1 MEDFTGKTVVITGAA
16 GGLGRATA
24 LAFAERGAD
33 LVLGDINADSLKG
46 LADCLRDQGRSV
58 LACPLDIS
66 TRSACRQLIDA
77 GVDRF
82 GGVDVLC
89 NIAGIL
95 APGRVETYTEDR
107 WDSVMSLNLAAPFWL
122 SQAAIPYLLERNGNI
137 VNVASSAAFKG
148 QAYTVPYTASK
159 AALVQMTRSMAM
171 EFLNKPVRINAVAP
185 GGMLTGM
192 GTDEFPA
199 DAEPELVQRYM
210 PTRPMP
216 QADVVAD
223 LIVYLASDRA
233 ANIHGTCIASDG
245 GVTAG

>member
-16 GGLGRATA
+16 GGLGRATS
-24 LAFAERGAD
+24 LAFARQGAD
-33 LVLGDINADSLKG
+33 LVLGDINADSLED
-46 LADCLRDQGRSV
+46 LAASLRDQGRAV

-77 GVDRF
+77 AVDRF

-171 EFLNKPVRINAVAP
+171 EFLNKPVRINAIAP

-192 GTDEFPA
+192 GADEFPA

>member
-16 GGLGRATA
+16 GGLGRATS
-24 LAFAERGAD
+24 LAFARRGAD

-46 LADCLRDQGRSV
+46 LADSLRDQGRAV

-95 APGRVETYTEDR
+95 APGRVETYTEER
-107 WDSVMSLNLAAPFWL
+107 WDRLMSLNLAAPFWL

-137 VNVASSAAFKG
+137 VNVASTAAFKG

-159 AALVQMTRSMAM
+159 AALVQLTRSMAM
-171 EFLNKPVRINAVAP
+171 EFLNKPVRINAIAP

-192 GTDEFPA
+192 GADEFPA
-199 DAEPELVQRYM
+199 DVEPELVQRYM

-245 GVTAG
+245 GATAG